1 MLLRSDNADQRLT
14 EKGIKAGV
22 VSKERKRFWIKKN
35 EYLIKANQILA
46 RLKAKPSELKK
57 FNLPITRT
65 GEQRSPK
72 EILAS
77 GEYKLGDLFE
87 IWPVLKEIPNNLHL
101 QLETDSRY
109 EVYLKRQ
116 REDIQA
122 YKKENKTRIPY
133 DFDFNDV
140 KGLSNESRD
149 LLVAL
154 KPTTIAQASRI
165 PGFTPTATLLLLR
178 YLKRDNKEKKIN
190 EN

>member
-1 MLLRSDNADQRLT
+1 LGLFLKK
-14 EKGIKAGV
+14 EKDFG
-22 VSKERKRFWIKKN
+22 IKKN
-35 EYLIKANQILA
+35 EYLIKANQILV

-65 GEQRSPK
+65 GKQRSPK

-77 GEYKLGDLFE
+77 GEYKLGDLFK

-122 YKKENKTRIPY
+122 YKKRE
-133 DFDFNDV
+133 
-140 KGLSNESRD
+140 
-149 LLVAL
+149 
-154 KPTTIAQASRI
+154 
-165 PGFTPTATLLLLR
+165 
-178 YLKRDNKEKKIN
+178 
-190 EN
+190 